1 MRIYTTLYLKFI
13 AYIKRVCGK
22 NQRCVDSKIME
33 KRNTRKKRRERE
45 RKGRCR
51 QDRRQICKTI
61 DETINYV
68 DENAST
74 RLRFDELSGSRKRDI
89 PGKLARVTQFGK
101 PRDESNRAF
110 LERAELIIAN
120 RGKD

>member
-1 MRIYTTLYLKFI
+1 MREES
-13 AYIKRVCGK
+13 AVCRFKDHGETK
-22 NQRCVDSKIME
+22 YEE
-33 KRNTRKKRRERE
+33 KKKRERE
-45 RKGRCR
+45 KVGVV
-51 QDRRQICKTI
+51 KI
-61 DETINYV
+61 DGKSVKRSTKRFNYV